1 MTVCHVLTTRGTG
14 GYYQFSES
22 SSLFAGN
29 VNIKTS
35 QYVCFEFYRKK
46 TEGDFTRSANGGL
59 LILIL
64 FLTSNLHRDT
74 LAMLTFLSL
83 ATRSR
88 TQLNRG
94 LRLTQLQIT
103 IKGGERGIQ
112 RRE

>member
-1 MTVCHVLTTRGTG
+1 MTVCHVLTTRGTY

-22 SSLFAGN
+22 TSLFAGN
-29 VNIKTS
+29 VDIKTS
-35 QYVCFEFYRKK
+35 QYVCFELYRKK

-64 FLTSNLHRDT
+64 FLTSNRDT

-83 ATRSR
+83 AARSR

-94 LRLTQLQIT
+94 LHLTQLQIT